1 MTPDQLYERVVADF
15 GRRRFAA
22 GLAIA
27 FIDLLQHLGVPGKG
41 LSSFEDVLKRHRRK
55 TTSPGGSHVNTLVL
69 EETPGGKTVSLR
81 PFYNEA
87 ERFFRSE
94 HKRFDYPSCAPHA
107 TQCWQDYVD
116 WLDALASFSPKQAAG
131 LKKRVET
138 FVLERLP
145 SHAFD
150 PLTVQAEP
158 PLFRRILEAFD
169 LTAQAGEP
177 TGAAYQGVAF
187 GFLRADNP
195 HLQIEIDKVRTGSK
209 RLQRVADVDAWD
221 GARLAITAEVK
232 QLRLNAKALPELHG
246 FANQATR
253 RGAIGLVM
261 ALGFEPNVREQIEA
275 LGVRALDVDDLL
287 QVVAL
292 WDPLKQRTAV
302 QSMVYYVKHVE
313 KNGPLGRRLDIF
325 IATETSPSPGT
336 PSSD

>member
-15 GRRRFAA
+15 AGRRFAA

-27 FIDLLQHLGVPGKG
+27 FIDLFKHLGVSGKDH
-41 LSSFEDVLKRHRRK
+41 SSFEDVLKRHRRK
-55 TTSPGGSHVNTLVL
+55 TTAPGGSHVNTLVL

-81 PFYNEA
+81 PFYNDA

-107 TQCWQDYVD
+107 TQCWQDYVE
-116 WLDALASFSPKQAAG
+116 WLDALASFTPKQAAD
-131 LKKRVET
+131 LKRRIQT
-138 FVLERLP
+138 FVLDRLQ
-145 SHAFD
+145 SHEFD

-177 TGAAYQGVAF
+177 TGAAYQGLAF

-195 HLQIEIDKVRTGSK
+195 HLQVEIDKVRTGSK

-232 QLRLNAKALPELHG
+232 QLRLTAKALAGLHG

-261 ALGFEPNVREQIEA
+261 ALGFEPGVREQIEV
-275 LGVRALDVDDLL
+275 LGLRALDVDNLL

-313 KNGPLGRRLDIF
+313 KNGPLGKRLDEF
-325 IATETSPSPGT
+325 IAAEAKPPARTDPS
-336 PSSD
+336 